1 MTTQQNGHNDFIQL
15 VEAELYKL
23 LEEDRALQ
31 AQEQGV
37 RRKRA
42 ELGEEIQRLR
52 GAAST
57 YRELMGVAEEAKPS
71 VGLFDDLP
79 VDGTIA
85 DMAEVLFRGRG
96 AMKVAEI
103 VGILEEVGKLKRP
116 DIGESVR
123 GNYGTV
129 YGTLT
134 RDKHRFVKKEQGV
147 FDLVGSP
154 AEDGASTVRHPDM
167 TVSYKLPEGGWRNA
181 DGSITSQ
188 PRPVNDD

>member
-103 VGILEEVGKLKRP
+103 VGILG
-116 DIGESVR
+116 I
-123 GNYGTV
+123 
-129 YGTLT
+129 
-134 RDKHRFVKKEQGV
+134 
-147 FDLVGSP
+147 
-154 AEDGASTVRHPDM
+154 
-167 TVSYKLPEGGWRNA
+167 
-181 DGSITSQ
+181 
-188 PRPVNDD
+188 